1 MIVLGTRDREEAS
14 RVYWELPNGLHYWR
28 GNYIESPP
36 HPEVAPQSFLVRQMP
51 GRTNPPHYHARNQFQ
66 LFTDGSGSIG
76 RHEIRPYVV
85 HYAGAYTGY
94 GPITSG
100 PAGINYLTLRAQWD
114 PGAQWLPEKMGS
126 LVRGPK
132 LHYSSETLATLD
144 SGALQALA
152 APTMH
157 WVHRNEQHGLG
168 VSQYRLPPH
177 SAMDVPHLARS
188 IGMYL
193 VVLAG
198 TVQHEGVL
206 LERLENIFVSNTGLS
221 YALTTGAAPAEVLAL
236 EFPHTDAAYASA
248 HLALLGSD
256 TGA

>member
-36 HPEVAPQSFLVRQMP
+36 DAQFAPQSFLVRQLP
-51 GRTNPPHYHARNQFQ
+51 GRTNPSHYHARNQFQ

-94 GPITSG
+94 GPIASG
-100 PAGINYLTLRAQWD
+100 PDGINYLTLRAQWD
-114 PGAQWLPEKMGS
+114 PGAQWLPEKMAS

-132 LHYSSETLATLD
+132 LHYSSETLTLLD
-144 SGALQALA
+144 SSSLLALA

-157 WVHRNEQHGLG
+157 WVHRDDQHGLG

-177 SAMDVPHLARS
+177 RSLDVPHLARS

-198 TVQHEGVL
+198 AVQHDGVL
-206 LERLENIFVSNTGLS
+206 LERLENIFVSSTEPS
-221 YALTTGAAPAEVLAL
+221 YALTTGALPAEVLAL
-236 EFPHTDAAYASA
+236 EFPDTDPAYASA
-248 HLALLGSD
+248 HLALPGRD